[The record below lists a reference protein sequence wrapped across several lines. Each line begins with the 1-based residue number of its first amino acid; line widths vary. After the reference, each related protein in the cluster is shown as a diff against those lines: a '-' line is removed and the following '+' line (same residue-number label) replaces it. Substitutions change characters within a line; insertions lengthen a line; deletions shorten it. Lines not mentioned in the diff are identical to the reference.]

1 MICAGIAAFAVSSCA
16 STKNSLG
23 ESNSKELK
31 IVLEGNATTG
41 YSWEYTLTNEEIVS
55 VKEKT
60 TYLGKDGIT
69 GAPSKF
75 EYSVKALK
83 DGTTDLTFV
92 YKRPFEAD
100 EALDTIVY
108 KIEVKYGKILAEQT
122 EEDAADVETVAAKD
136 KEIVYVRYTVRRV
149 GKQDLNEKEKGFPL
163 EEVLFEYSFDGE
175 NYRTAGSMHA
185 VPGRWVGVKN
195 GMFCIRKA
203 NGKGGYVLAK
213 NVEYSIIK

>member
-1 MICAGIAAFAVSSCA
+1 MGMKYGAFTITKQDGRLNLLFVS
-16 STKNSLG
+16 G
-23 ESNSKELK
+23 
-31 IVLEGNATTG
+31 VQ
-41 YSWEYTLTNEEIVS
+41 
-55 VKEKT
+55 
-60 TYLGKDGIT
+60 
-69 GAPSKF
+69 
-75 EYSVKALK
+75 
-83 DGTTDLTFV
+83 
-92 YKRPFEAD
+92 
-100 EALDTIVY
+100 
-108 KIEVKYGKILAEQT
+108 KYGKILAEQT

-203 NGKGGYVLAK
+203 DGKGGYVLAK